1 MRFAVAGELRR
12 QRSERNL
19 VSGVSAKGHRLVRL
33 LKGVF
38 WGLEERC
45 WEGVA
50 EMLLGSGRVV
60 RP

>member
-12 QRSERNL
+12 RQSERNF
-19 VSGVSAKGHRLVRL
+19 VSGVSEKGHTLVRL

-45 WEGVA
+45 
-50 EMLLGSGRVV
+50 
-60 RP
+60 